1 MTWEATWSPD
11 IWFLSTLNMWK
22 IYERSNKSA
31 MFKKFPNEAQRNNFI
46 SNQNLPPCYY
56 FLFLLQESFPN
67 SPNTFLQGSKLGFG
81 LYQLILTA
89 AMYSHGFDHY
99 TIIFGGRESLRVM
112 EKKAVQLIIN
122 QNLRL
127 LSLDH
132 SFGAPSV
139 EIHFPPILCVFP

>member
-1 MTWEATWSPD
+1 
-11 IWFLSTLNMWK
+11 MWK

-31 MFKKFPNEAQRNNFI
+31 MFKKFPNKAQSNNFI
-46 SNQNLPPCYY
+46 SSQNLPPCYY
-56 FLFLLQESFPN
+56 FLFLLQESFSN
-67 SPNTFLQGSKLGFG
+67 SLNTFLQGSKLGFG
-81 LYQLILTA
+81 LYQLILTV

-99 TIIFGGRESLRVM
+99 TIIFRGRESLRVM

-132 SFGAPSV
+132 SFGAPNV
-139 EIHFPPILCVFP
+139 GIP